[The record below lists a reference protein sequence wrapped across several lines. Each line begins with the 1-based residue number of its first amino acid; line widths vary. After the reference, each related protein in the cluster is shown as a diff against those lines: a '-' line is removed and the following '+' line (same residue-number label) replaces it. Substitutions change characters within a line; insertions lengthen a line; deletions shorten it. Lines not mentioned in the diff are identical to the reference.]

1 MMPVFFQVLY
11 SSPLSPINV
20 FHLSRISVLFEPN
33 RDKSSSISWLWSKLS
48 VKPFKLGFTRR
59 QVLLWSISAII
70 FMFSSSEKNHSINAF
85 AQRWSTPYATV
96 TFQARQVSD
105 LPGLKG
111 LYVLRSAAI

>member
-1 MMPVFFQVLY
+1 MLCAVKIDRHLGEQQLLEMAVFLY
-11 SSPLSPINV
+11 AGR
-20 FHLSRISVLFEPN
+20 F
-33 RDKSSSISWLWSKLS
+33 D
-48 VKPFKLGFTRR
+48 
-59 QVLLWSISAII
+59 AYA
-70 FMFSSSEKNHSINAF
+70 HSINAF